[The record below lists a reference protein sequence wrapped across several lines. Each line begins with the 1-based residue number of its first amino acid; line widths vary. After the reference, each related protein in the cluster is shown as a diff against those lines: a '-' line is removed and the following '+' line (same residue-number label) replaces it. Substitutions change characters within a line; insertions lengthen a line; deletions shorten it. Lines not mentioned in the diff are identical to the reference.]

1 MPVTSAAAFSIN
13 QIRRKR
19 KMQKPLGIYCGWKG
33 NGTKCGLY
41 LPNYLLILPDY
52 TIELLNQWCGRPLGS
67 RSTWR
72 LRIRIQDV
80 KKRRKCKVKVPKT
93 RSVGF
98 LFSDGDLDLFT
109 DLHYAVGDF
118 LDPVSMEA
126 DTDPKSGSA
135 LQPVRIQITDYNKNA
150 FLLALFRIL
159 FRVVYSDLV
168 RSYHFLPDMVRKW
181 PDFQPWSV
189 LFVMFLFKLNYLC
202 QGSILD
208 SHVEVLNHRLRG
220 LCDNVD
226 CGQERF
232 HEKELVSH
240 YFFYS

>member
-19 KMQKPLGIYCGWKG
+19 KMQKPLGIFCGWKG

-98 LFSDGDLDLFT
+98 IFSDGALDLFT

-118 LDPVSMEA
+118 LVPVSMEA

-168 RSYHFLPDMVRKW
+168 RS
-181 PDFQPWSV
+181 
-189 LFVMFLFKLNYLC
+189 
-202 QGSILD
+202 
-208 SHVEVLNHRLRG
+208 
-220 LCDNVD
+220 
-226 CGQERF
+226 
-232 HEKELVSH
+232 
-240 YFFYS
+240 